1 MRKQTL
7 TAGAITL
14 LAFGSSLAFAQ
25 EMMMMRMKP
34 GMEMSTADKGYMDAM
49 QKMHQDTTV
58 MEMTGD
64 ADGDFARM
72 MIPHHQSAIAM
83 AQVLLKQ
90 ENVDPQI
97 KTIAEAIVASQQK
110 EIDEFKTWLA
120 AHPE

>member
-110 EIDEFKTWLA
+110 EIDEFKKWLA
-120 AHPE
+120 EHPE